1 MGLQESAGRV
11 FAVGAE
17 GQHAMRAVLLG
28 RPGSGK
34 GTQARRISSQR
45 NIPAISTGDLFRQA
59 VVENTPLGKRFKGFL
74 DQGLLV
80 PDDLVLS
87 IISERL
93 AAVDCKDGFLLDGF
107 PRTIG
112 QAEAL
117 SDWLEREGKPLDA
130 ALNMAVPDAALVE
143 RAMGRR
149 FCASCGASFHVKF
162 ASPKQEGICDACGGA
177 LAQRADDKDDV
188 VRARVV
194 EYTEKTAPLL
204 GFYRSR
210 GVLIEVDGLG
220 SLAEVAQRIDHAL
233 AQRAGTPS
241 HKP

>member
-1 MGLQESAGRV
+1 
-11 FAVGAE
+11 
-17 GQHAMRAVLLG
+17 MRAVLLG

-34 GTQARRISSQR
+34 GTQARRISQEQ

-59 VVENTPLGKRFKGFL
+59 VSEGTALGTKFKGFL

-87 IISERL
+87 LVSERL
-93 AAVDCKDGFLLDGF
+93 AAPDCSGGFLLDGF
-107 PRTIG
+107 PRTIA

-130 ALNMAVPDAALVE
+130 ALNLQVPDAALVE

-149 FCASCGASFHVKF
+149 FCASCGASYHVKF
-162 ASPKQEGICDACGGA
+162 AAPKRDGICDACGGG
-177 LAQRADDKDDV
+177 LAQRSDDKDDV
-188 VRARVV
+188 VRARVQ

-210 GVLIEVDGLG
+210 GVLLEVDGMGALQD
-220 SLAEVAQRIDHAL
+220 VAARIDEAL
-233 AQRAGTPS
+233 KGRAHTRGASRNP
-241 HKP
+241 